1 VEHVERM
8 GAEKCF
14 KILDGKPEGRRQ
26 VGRPR
31 RGWKD
36 IRLDLREIGWKSVE
50 WMHLA
55 EDRDQ

>member
-1 VEHVERM
+1 M